1 MDSNEKQ
8 RELPSKTSSL
18 ISVNPRPIPSK
29 SDDSLDENGDDTIQS
44 LLKSNSSSDQLPSN
58 NDHRNAMITKRP
70 CSLTQMLLIY
80 AQQEIDSANSAN
92 QNLKNILNVLELHFN
107 TYADEKHEIYFEG
120 IFQILLDFKE
130 QITESAL
137 IETMQLLQVE
147 RDDLFRRKPKGFSHR
162 SILLIDATLKIFF
175 LFYAIYHQLDQII
188 MYFSMSSM
196 NSIITKIP
204 TSLSRIFKWY
214 YLISQLISMKRLSV
228 QQFVSLIQI
237 MMMVV
242 CLIWTLLRV

>member
-1 MDSNEKQ
+1 MDSNKKQ
-8 RELPSKTSSL
+8 HELPSKTSSL

-44 LLKSNSSSDQLPSN
+44 LLKSNSSSDQLT
-58 NDHRNAMITKRP
+58 NDHKTAMITKRP

-80 AQQEIDSANSAN
+80 AQQEIDSPNSAN

-147 RDDLFRRKPKGFSHR
+147 RDDLFRWKPKVF
-162 SILLIDATLKIFF
+162 LIDQS
-175 LFYAIYHQLDQII
+175 Y
-188 MYFSMSSM
+188 
-196 NSIITKIP
+196 
-204 TSLSRIFKWY
+204 
-214 YLISQLISMKRLSV
+214 
-228 QQFVSLIQI
+228 
-237 MMMVV
+237 
-242 CLIWTLLRV
+242 